1 MARQGLRRRVLAL
14 TALLMVALPAAS
26 AEARYAARTLKVG
39 STGSDVKQLQT
50 YLTRIG
56 LATARDGQYGRGTA
70 SKVRSFERE
79 KGLRVDGR
87 ATPSD
92 QRLLRSTAKSAAAR
106 ETPDDED
113 GTEQGGTEPGGT
125 DPGSTP
131 PPRCN
136 STGKARLSSDGRT
149 AIAPDDAPQE
159 VKDVIAAANR
169 ITTKPYRYGGGHGKW
184 EDSGYDCSGSVSYA
198 LHGGGFLKQP
208 LDSTGFESWRRAGK
222 GTWITVYANSGHAY
236 AVIAGLRFDT
246 SSGGSNNGSG
256 PRWRTKA
263 RSSSGYVARH
273 PYGFLR
279 VELRPLGEGGPQVPV
294 VGMGTWQTFDVRGHE
309 GIERAREVTDAALA
323 AGARVFD
330 SSP

>member
-14 TALLMVALPAAS
+14 TALLMLVLPAS
-26 AEARYAARTLKVG
+26 AEARYASRTLKVG

-50 YLTRIG
+50 YLTKVG
-56 LATARDGQYGRGTA
+56 LSTSRDGQYGRAAA
-70 SKVRSFERE
+70 SKVRSFERQ
-79 KGLRVDGR
+79 KGLRADGR

-92 QRLLRSTAKSAAAR
+92 QRALRSAAKSQHAR
-106 ETPDDED
+106 ETTTGE
-113 GTEQGGTEPGGT
+113 GGTEPG
-125 DPGSTP
+125 DPGTSDTSP
-131 PPRCN
+131 QSN

-198 LHGGGFLKQP
+198 VHGGGFLKQP

-246 SSGGSNNGSG
+246 SSAGSTNGSG

-273 PYGFLR
+273 PYGF
-279 VELRPLGEGGPQVPV
+279 
-294 VGMGTWQTFDVRGHE
+294 
-309 GIERAREVTDAALA
+309 
-323 AGARVFD
+323 
-330 SSP
+330 